1 MALSLNVVKKKNKEE
16 LMALLFFDLYIVVGL
31 ALTAYM
37 YFSVHKADVSVMITD
52 GEQED
57 ADLVEALRD
66 RFDNHFTSSVLLWTF
81 LWPFKLATPV

>member
-1 MALSLNVVKKKNKEE
+1 MALSLNAVKKKNKEK

-37 YFSVHKADVSVMITD
+37 YFSVHKVDVSVMITD